1 MSNTKVF
8 TKLDARNACWQT
20 PADEERFNLL
30 TFNSPN
36 GKHGFLLMPYDIHF
50 ASNVWKCRISQ
61 MLGNKE
67 GATKEQNGIKE
78 LTSRAISIL
87 KSLRTHGPKLNKVNV
102 NSTNFK
108 LFLGHRITRQRENKT
123 NNWYGLSNQRQITTA
138 TTSYGK
144 LLRQI
149 YFKFILSYI

>member
-50 ASNVWKCRISQ
+50 ASNV
-61 MLGNKE
+61 
-67 GATKEQNGIKE
+67 
-78 LTSRAISIL
+78 
-87 KSLRTHGPKLNKVNV
+87 
-102 NSTNFK
+102 
-108 LFLGHRITRQRENKT
+108 
-123 NNWYGLSNQRQITTA
+123 
-138 TTSYGK
+138 
-144 LLRQI
+144 
-149 YFKFILSYI
+149 